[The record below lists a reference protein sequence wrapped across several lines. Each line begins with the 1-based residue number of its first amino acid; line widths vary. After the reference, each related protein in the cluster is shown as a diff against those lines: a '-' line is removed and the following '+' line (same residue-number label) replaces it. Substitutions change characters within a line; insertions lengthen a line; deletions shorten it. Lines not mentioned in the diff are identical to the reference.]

1 MDTWTLGLASFVGAA
16 LAMGLGIAWR
26 SYFGEKGRN
35 LATKQDIGAIT
46 TKIEAIRTEYMR
58 GLEESKSAWAAHSS
72 LFTYRYQRE
81 YDMLRELSEA
91 LVKVKNAAEFFSNY
105 PNLPESM
112 ETEDS
117 KKYRDKQV
125 NALAR
130 SLQRLQLLREQRR
143 PFYPQEI
150 YDALG
155 HLAKA
160 AQQESSYLMAEPF
173 GLRRWDYGKE
183 AEENA
188 AAISSSADLAIES
201 IRRRVI
207 AWETFLPS

>member
-1 MDTWTLGLASFVGAA
+1 MDTWTSGLASFVGAA
-16 LAMGLGIAWR
+16 LAMGLGLAWR
-26 SYFGEKGRN
+26 SYFGEKGKN
-35 LATKQDIGAIT
+35 LATKQDIGEIT

-81 YDMLRELSEA
+81 YEILRELSEV
-91 LVKVKNAAEFFSNY
+91 LVEVKNAAGFFSNY
-105 PNLPESM
+105 PDLRPEQ
-112 ETEDS
+112 ETDVS
-117 KKYRDKQV
+117 KAYRDKQAD
-125 NALAR
+125 ALAG

-143 PFYPQEI
+143 PFYPQEL

-155 HLAKA
+155 HLARA
-160 AQQESSYLMAEPF
+160 AQQEKGYLMVESF
-173 GLRRWDYGKE
+173 GLRRRDYGAK

-207 AWETFLPS
+207 AWDKFSPS

>member
-1 MDTWTLGLASFVGAA
+1 MDTWTSGLASFVGAA

-26 SYFGEKGRN
+26 SYFGEKGKN

-81 YDMLRELSEA
+81 YEILRELSEA
-91 LVKVKNAAEFFSNY
+91 LVEVKNAASFFSTY
-105 PNLPESM
+105 PNLRLDQES
-112 ETEDS
+112 EAS
-117 KKYRDKQV
+117 KEYRDKQAH
-125 NALAR
+125 ALTD

-150 YDALG
+150 YDTLG
-155 HLAKA
+155 HLASA
-160 AQQESSYLMAEPF
+160 ALQEKGYLMVEAF
-173 GLRRWDYGKE
+173 GLRRGDYGAQ

-188 AAISSSADLAIES
+188 AVISSSADLAIES
-201 IRRRVI
+201 IRKRVI
-207 AWETFLPS
+207 AWDKFSPS